1 MYSKLSSL
9 LWFPPEAHHE
19 VTSKLESL
27 LYRAPRFSWFLG
39 VAARHEELLGKC
51 SVGCPGRRRSSAS
64 SPLRS
69 HAQTGQSALQIFI
82 VSGHRNAS

>member
-27 LYRAPRFSWFLG
+27 LYP
-39 VAARHEELLGKC
+39 ARRDFHCFWATL
-51 SVGCPGRRRSSAS
+51 AS
-64 SPLRS
+64 
-69 HAQTGQSALQIFI
+69 
-82 VSGHRNAS
+82 